1 MGAAEHI
8 ELETWELFMA
18 VMESGS
24 YLQPARAMNVDP
36 STVSRRL
43 RKLEDRLRM
52 QLFYRESTG
61 LRPTAAGRRVMN
73 QMHDVLTDILAVR
86 DGLAKSV
93 SGVRGRIRV
102 SIPEPIQTD
111 AVWEVMS
118 QLEFENT
125 GLRLDLEPPGSG
137 DDPAGLAFQVSP
149 MIPTGSRPVSLLP
162 LVCVA
167 SPGYLAEHG
176 TPESPEALTEHTLI
190 FSELSSYSRRFT
202 FSRSSSRSFM

>member
-24 YLQPARAMNVDP
+24 YLQPARVMNVDP

-118 QLEFENT
+118 
-125 GLRLDLEPPGSG
+125 
-137 DDPAGLAFQVSP
+137 
-149 MIPTGSRPVSLLP
+149 
-162 LVCVA
+162 
-167 SPGYLAEHG
+167 
-176 TPESPEALTEHTLI
+176 
-190 FSELSSYSRRFT
+190 
-202 FSRSSSRSFM
+202 

>member
-1 MGAAEHI
+1 
-8 ELETWELFMA
+8 
-18 VMESGS
+18 
-24 YLQPARAMNVDP
+24 MNVDP

-61 LRPTAAGRRVMN
+61 LRPTEAGRRVMN

-149 MIPTGSRPVSLLP
+149 MIPTGSHPVSLLP

-190 FSELSSYSRRFT
+190 FLNSQATADGLLSPGGLKPFPFR
-202 FSRSSSRSFM
+202 

>member
-73 QMHDVLTDILAVR
+73 QMHDVLTDI
-86 DGLAKSV
+86 
-93 SGVRGRIRV
+93 
-102 SIPEPIQTD
+102 
-111 AVWEVMS
+111 
-118 QLEFENT
+118 
-125 GLRLDLEPPGSG
+125 
-137 DDPAGLAFQVSP
+137 
-149 MIPTGSRPVSLLP
+149 
-162 LVCVA
+162 
-167 SPGYLAEHG
+167 H
-176 TPESPEALTEHTLI
+176 
-190 FSELSSYSRRFT
+190 SRRERWVGKKCVWSPRT
-202 FSRSSSRSFM
+202 NPGEYSGTDSDRRGLGSDVAA

>member
-86 DGLAKSV
+86 DGLAKSPRTNPGEY
-93 SGVRGRIRV
+93 SGTDSDRRG
-102 SIPEPIQTD
+102 
-111 AVWEVMS
+111 
-118 QLEFENT
+118 L
-125 GLRLDLEPPGSG
+125 GS
-137 DDPAGLAFQVSP
+137 D
-149 MIPTGSRPVSLLP
+149 
-162 LVCVA
+162 VA
-167 SPGYLAEHG
+167 A
-176 TPESPEALTEHTLI
+176 
-190 FSELSSYSRRFT
+190 
-202 FSRSSSRSFM
+202 

>member
-111 AVWEVMS
+111 AVWEV
-118 QLEFENT
+118 T
-125 GLRLDLEPPGSG
+125 
-137 DDPAGLAFQVSP
+137 
-149 MIPTGSRPVSLLP
+149 
-162 LVCVA
+162 
-167 SPGYLAEHG
+167 
-176 TPESPEALTEHTLI
+176 
-190 FSELSSYSRRFT
+190 
-202 FSRSSSRSFM
+202 